1 MIYLEIK
8 YSKQALKFLKKQDS
22 ITQKRIINAISKIP
36 QGDIKTLQGAS
47 GYRLRIGDYRVIF
60 DYIDS
65 IIFIKAIG
73 NRGQL
78 YKGV

>member
-1 MIYLEIK
+1 MIYLKIK

-22 ITQKRIINAISKIP
+22 ITQKHIINAISKIP
-36 QGDIKTLQGAS
+36 QEDIKTLQGAS

-73 NRGQL
+73 NRGQI

>member
-22 ITQKRIINAISKIP
+22 ITQKHIINAISKIP
-36 QGDIKTLQGAS
+36 QEDIKTLQGAS
-47 GYRLRIGDYRVIF
+47 GVIF

-73 NRGQL
+73 NRGQI